1 MLSSACSNG
10 QAAAPPAPPP
20 QVQVITLT
28 PERVALTSEWVATLD
43 GYVNAQVRPQV
54 QGYLIKRN
62 YQEGAYVRRGQVLF
76 EIDPR
81 PFDATLA
88 QARGHLAEMQA
99 QLGKTERDLQRDR
112 PLAEQRAIA
121 QSQLDNDVQG
131 NMAAQAAVKSAEA
144 AVQTAEL
151 NLGFTKVTSLVDGVA
166 AIATAQIGDLV
177 GPTTL
182 LTTVSQVD
190 PIKVYFPLS
199 EQEYLRMAMPIN
211 HGRGAKAWTGGP
223 LRLTLADGSE
233 YPRPGSFLAADREI
247 DPKTGTIRVSAA
259 FPNPERILRPGQ
271 YGRVAS
277 ETQTVPDALLVPQRA
292 VTELQGTYQVRVVG
306 EGDTVTTKLVKVGQ
320 RVGSRWLV
328 TAGLSAGQR
337 VVVDGASTKD
347 GERVTV
353 KPYVAPASDTE

>member
-1 MLSSACSNG
+1 MLRQSKN
-10 QAAAPPAPPP
+10 
-20 QVQVITLT
+20 
-28 PERVALTSEWVATLD
+28 
-43 GYVNAQVRPQV
+43 
-54 QGYLIKRN
+54 
-62 YQEGAYVRRGQVLF
+62 
-76 EIDPR
+76 
-81 PFDATLA
+81 
-88 QARGHLAEMQA
+88 
-99 QLGKTERDLQRDR
+99 
-112 PLAEQRAIA
+112 IA
-121 QSQLDNDVQG
+121 
-131 NMAAQAAVKSAEA
+131 
-144 AVQTAEL
+144 
-151 NLGFTKVTSLVDGVA
+151 F
-166 AIATAQIGDLV
+166 
-177 GPTTL
+177 
-182 LTTVSQVD
+182 
-190 PIKVYFPLS
+190 
-199 EQEYLRMAMPIN
+199 
-211 HGRGAKAWTGGP
+211 
-223 LRLTLADGSE
+223 
-233 YPRPGSFLAADREI
+233 DREI